1 MIGLAKKKKR
11 PQLTPVKRETEKT
24 TFSDVLNDDILLKL
38 KAAKKDLLADEQAK
52 EEKHQQQL
60 LKDREE
66 REKNKTFAELLEEY
80 DSIGSKF

>member
-1 MIGLAKKKKR
+1 MKRVAKKKKR

-24 TFSDVLNDDILLKL
+24 TFSDALNDEILLKL

-52 EEKHQQQL
+52 EVKYQLQL

-66 REKNKTFAELLEEY
+66 REKNKSFAELLDEY
-80 DSIGSKF
+80 DSISSKF

>member
-1 MIGLAKKKKR
+1 MAKKKKR

-24 TFSDVLNDDILLKL
+24 TFSDALNDDILLKL

-52 EEKHQQQL
+52 EEKYQLQL

-66 REKNKTFAELLEEY
+66 REKNKSFAELLDEY
-80 DSIGSKF
+80 DSISSKF